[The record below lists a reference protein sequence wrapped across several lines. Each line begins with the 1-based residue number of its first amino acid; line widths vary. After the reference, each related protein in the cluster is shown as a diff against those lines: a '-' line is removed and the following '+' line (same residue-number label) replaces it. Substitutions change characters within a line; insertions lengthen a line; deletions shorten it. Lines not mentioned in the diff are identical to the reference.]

1 MTGLE
6 RETQIRQ
13 HGVLM
18 MAAYARYERSG
29 CFSDRG
35 EADGHRIN
43 MQAAIA
49 QREAADVAFIEKSRG
64 IN

>member
-1 MTGLE
+1 MTSLE

-13 HGVLM
+13 HGASM

-29 CFSDRG
+29 CFADRG
-35 EADGHRIN
+35 EADAHRIN
-43 MQAAIA
+43 MEAAIA
-49 QREAADVAFIEKSRG
+49 KREAADVAFIEQSRG

>member
-13 HGVLM
+13 HGVSM

-29 CFSDRG
+29 CFADRG
-35 EADGHRIN
+35 EADGHRIQ
-43 MQAAIA
+43 MEAAIT
-49 QREAADVAFIEKSRG
+49 QREAADVAFIEQSRG